1 MVADRQSVSHAIYLS
16 LLMVLLASTAV
27 VAAKSASRT
36 ASTAAIVSVQ
46 YAICMLLCLPST
58 LRPGL
63 SNLRTTRLGL
73 HLFRG
78 AAGVLGFYLYYGV
91 LEYIPLVDAMLLR
104 QTAPLAVPLVM
115 WVWTRDRV
123 PASAWLPLT
132 VGFVGVAIILR
143 PGPQGLSWWH
153 AAGLMSGVALAISM
167 VATYRL
173 AATEPDSRILFYYF
187 ALSLLCVL
195 PFGLDDFAGIRWQDW
210 LAILYV
216 GVSIYYTLSLYTRAY
231 AIAPASAIAP
241 LNYLAIVLGGLWGWL
256 LWGQVPDLWSIVGSV
271 LVIAGGL
278 LTLFLARGGTGT
290 APVERLV
297 E

>member
-1 MVADRQSVSHAIYLS
+1 MADRHSVSHAIYLS
-16 LLMVLLASTAV
+16 LLMVILASTAV
-27 VAAKSASRT
+27 VAAKLASRT

-46 YAICMLLCLPST
+46 FAICTLLCLPTT

-115 WVWTRDRV
+115 WAWNREKV

-132 VGFVGVAIILR
+132 IGFVGVAIILR
-143 PGPQGLSWWH
+143 PSPEGLSWWH
-153 AAGLMSGVALAISM
+153 AAGLMSGLALAISM
-167 VATYRL
+167 VATFRL
-173 AATEPDSRILFYYF
+173 ATTEPDSRILFYYF
-187 ALSLLCVL
+187 TLSLLCVL
-195 PFGLDDFAGIRWQDW
+195 PFGVDDFGSIRWQDW
-210 LAILYV
+210 LAVVYI
-216 GVSIYYTLSLYTRAY
+216 GVSIYFTLALYTRAY

-241 LNYLAIVLGGLWGWL
+241 VNYLVIVLGGFWGWAI
-256 LWGQVPDLWSIVGSV
+256 WGQVPDLWSLVGSA

-278 LTLFLARGGTGT
+278 LTLLLARSRPVVT
-290 APVERLV
+290 APE
-297 E
+297 